1 MVTVL
6 FYSKHNDAKNFDRRN
21 SKGERSW
28 SEEGRVGGRG
38 GWRYACSLER
48 RDRCRDSGDR
58 AD

>member
-1 MVTVL
+1 MT
-6 FYSKHNDAKNFDRRN
+6 SEMPKISIDIGTKEREA
-21 SKGERSW
+21 GERK
-28 SEEGRVGGRG
+28 G

>member
-1 MVTVL
+1 MTPKISIDVTVE
-6 FYSKHNDAKNFDRRN
+6 
-21 SKGERSW
+21 EREVGTTKKER
-28 SEEGRVGGRG
+28 EEG